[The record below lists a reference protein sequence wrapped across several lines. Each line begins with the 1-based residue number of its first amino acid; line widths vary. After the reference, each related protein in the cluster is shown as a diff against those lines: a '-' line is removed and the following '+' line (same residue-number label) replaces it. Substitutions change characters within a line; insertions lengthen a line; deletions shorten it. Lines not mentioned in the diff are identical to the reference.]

1 MRRLLLILF
10 LLGISAAILSQ
21 GLPDKPKK
29 SASPVETITPAQ
41 NLLVLTA
48 RHCASYVR
56 RDGSI
61 DAAACRLD
69 PTTVYYQSATHNLRT
84 NGGADWWANQTVGGS
99 NSSAAT
105 VQGRY
110 LALSADT
117 TSPASTDSACPSELT
132 GGLARAQASA
142 AHTAGTTQ
150 TTLTYTWT
158 YGAST
163 SQTIAKVCA
172 FNAASGGTLL
182 LEALISPSATV
193 SAPTDQFTVNYAIN
207 Y

>member
-1 MRRLLLILF
+1 MRRFSIILC
-10 LLGISAAILSQ
+10 LLGVSVFIASQ
-21 GLPDKPKK
+21 GLPGKPKK

-48 RHCASYVR
+48 RHCAHYVR

-99 NSSAAT
+99 SSTAAT
-105 VQGRY
+105 IQGRY

-117 TSPASTDSACPSELT
+117 TSPAAADSTCPGELS

-142 AHTAGTTQ
+142 THTAGTTQ
-150 TTLTYTWT
+150 STLTYTWT
-158 YGAST
+158 YGASGN
-163 SQTIAKVCA
+163 QTIAKVCA
-172 FNAASGGTLL
+172 FNASSGGTML

-193 SAPTDQFTVNYAIN
+193 TAPTDQFTVNYTIN
-207 Y
+207 F

>member
-1 MRRLLLILF
+1 MRRF
-10 LLGISAAILSQ
+10 LPIVCVLGISVVILSQ

-29 SASPVETITPAQ
+29 SASPVETITAAQ
-41 NLLVLTA
+41 NTLVLTA
-48 RHCASYVR
+48 RHCAKYRR

-61 DAAACRLD
+61 DSAACRLD

-99 NSSAAT
+99 NSTAAT
-105 VQGRY
+105 AQGRY

-117 TSPASTDSACPSELT
+117 TAPAATDSTCTAELA
-132 GGLARAQASA
+132 GGLARAQAPA
-142 AHTAGTTQ
+142 THTAGTTQ

-158 YGAST
+158 YGASGNQ
-163 SQTIAKVCA
+163 SIAKVCA

-193 SAPTDQFTVNYAIN
+193 SAPTDQFTVNYTVN
-207 Y
+207 F